1 MAKKKQQLTL
11 EFDVIR
17 KFEKTL
23 TTASELRTG
32 IFAPI
37 DKISANSKTYKDF
50 IANNRKRTI
59 ETSWGKTIVKGNILT
74 QTHRDLMDCII
85 AGAKEIKEL
94 EGGGIAVY
102 FSTTDILKSYS
113 GKTNTNTKWLK
124 DKLDEIQNSS
134 IEFKQSN
141 TDDYYSFSII
151 DSHAFSTNH
160 NSFGLVLT
168 PAYRKFFEEQLTINY
183 KKELPKLLKVKS
195 ALLKAVIRFF
205 WTHSVSSNME
215 IINLLQTIGFPL
227 ESIRMK
233 QKAIKEI
240 KDNAELLLDYGI
252 VFEPKSKLIYRK
264 GSFENEITFMK
275 GHITKD
281 LPSIEKNPDNT

>member
-1 MAKKKQQLTL
+1 MAKKKQLLL
-11 EFDVIR
+11 EFDVVQ

-23 TTASELRTG
+23 TTANELRTG

-50 IANNRKRTI
+50 IANNRKRSL

-74 QTHRDLMDCII
+74 QTHRDLLDCII

-113 GKTNTNTKWLK
+113 GKVNTNTKWLK

-134 IEFKQSN
+134 IEFKQN
-141 TDDYYSFSII
+141 KTQDYYSFSII
-151 DSHAFSTNH
+151 DSHAYSTKH
-160 NSFGLVLT
+160 SSFGLVLT
-168 PAYRKFFEEQLTINY
+168 PAYRKFFEEQLTVNY

-195 ALLKAVIRFF
+195 ALLRSIIRFF
-205 WTHSVSSNME
+205 WSHSTGSNMDIE
-215 IINLLQTIGFPL
+215 NLLKTVGFPL

-240 KDNAELLLDYGI
+240 KDNTDLLEEYGI
-252 VFEPKSKLIYRK
+252 IFEPKSKLIYRK
-264 GSFENEITFMK
+264 TSFENSITFIK
-275 GHITKD
+275 GRSGRKSQN
-281 LPSIEKNPDNT
+281 LPSGSK

>member
-1 MAKKKQQLTL
+1 MAKYVAKQSII
-11 EFDVIR
+11 EFDVVN
-17 KFEKTL
+17 KFEKTI
-23 TTASELRTG
+23 TTVNELRTG

-50 IANNRKRTI
+50 IANNRKRVI

-74 QTHRDLMDCII
+74 QTHRDLLDCII

-94 EGGGIAVY
+94 DGGAIAIY

-113 GKTNTNTKWLK
+113 GKVNTNTKWLK

-134 IEFKQSN
+134 IEFKQN
-141 TDDYYSFSII
+141 KCNDYYSFSII
-151 DSHAFSTNH
+151 DSHAYSTKH
-160 NSFGLVLT
+160 NSFGLILT

-183 KKELPKLLKVKS
+183 KNELPKLLKVKS
-195 ALLKAVIRFF
+195 ALLRAIIRFF
-205 WTHSVSSNME
+205 WSHSAGSNMD
-215 IINLLQTIGFPL
+215 IMKLLETVGFPI

-240 KDNAELLLDYGI
+240 KDNIELLSNYGI

-264 GSFENEITFMK
+264 NSFENSITFLNGK
-275 GHITKD
+275 ISK
-281 LPSIEKNPDNT
+281 LDN

>member
-1 MAKKKQQLTL
+1 MAKKGKQLLL
-11 EFDVIR
+11 EFDVIK

-23 TTASELRTG
+23 TTANELRTG

-50 IANNRKRTI
+50 ISNNRKRTM
-59 ETSWGKTIVKGNILT
+59 ETSWGKTIIKGNILT
-74 QTHRDLMDCII
+74 QTHRDLLDCII

-94 EGGGIAVY
+94 EGGAIAVY

-113 GKTNTNTKWLK
+113 GKVNTNTKWLK

-134 IEFKQSN
+134 IEFKQNNSK
-141 TDDYYSFSII
+141 DYYSFSII
-151 DSHAFSTNH
+151 DSHAFSTKH

-195 ALLKAVIRFF
+195 ALLRSIIRFF
-205 WTHSVSSNME
+205 WSHSVGSNMD
-215 IINLLQTIGFPL
+215 IDNLLKTVGFPI

-233 QKAIKEI
+233 QKAVKEI
-240 KDNAELLLDYGI
+240 KDNAALLLEYGI
-252 VFEPKSKLIYRK
+252 IFEPKSKLIYRK
-264 GSFENEITFMK
+264 ESFENSITFMK
-275 GHITKD
+275 GRVSDKD
-281 LPSIEKNPDNT
+281 LLLDKE

>member
-1 MAKKKQQLTL
+1 MAKKKTQLTL
-11 EFDVIR
+11 EFDVVH
-17 KFEKTL
+17 KFEKTI
-23 TTASELRTG
+23 TTANELRTG

-50 IANNRKRTI
+50 IENNRKRTI

-74 QTHRDLMDCII
+74 QTHRDLLDCII

-94 EGGGIAVY
+94 EGGAIAVY
-102 FSTTDILKSYS
+102 FSTTDVLKSYS

-134 IEFKQSN
+134 IEFKQNNSK
-141 TDDYYSFSII
+141 DYYSFSII
-151 DSHAFSTNH
+151 DSHAFSTKH
-160 NSFGLVLT
+160 SSFGLVLT

-195 ALLKAVIRFF
+195 ALLRSIIRFF
-205 WTHSVSSNME
+205 WSHSVGSNMD
-215 IINLLQTIGFPL
+215 IITLLKTVGFPI
-227 ESIRMK
+227 ESVRMK

-240 KDNAELLLDYGI
+240 KDNIELLQDYGI
-252 VFEPKSKLIYRK
+252 IFEPKSKLIYRK
-264 GSFENEITFMK
+264 GSFENNITFMK
-275 GHITKD
+275 GNTPKD
-281 LPSIEKNPDNT
+281 LISEKE

>member
-1 MAKKKQQLTL
+1 MAKKEEQLNL
-11 EFDVIR
+11 KFDVVR
-17 KFEKTL
+17 KFEKTI

-50 IANNRKRTI
+50 IANSRKRTI

-74 QTHRDLMDCII
+74 QTHRDLLDCII
-85 AGAKEIKEL
+85 AGSKEIKEL
-94 EGGGIAVY
+94 DGGGIAVY

-113 GKTNTNTKWLK
+113 GKVNTNTRWLK

-134 IEFKQSN
+134 IEFKQKN

-151 DSHAFSTNH
+151 DSHAYSTKYS
-160 NSFGLVLT
+160 SFGLVLT
-168 PAYRKFFEEQLTINY
+168 PAYRKFFEEQLTVNY

-195 ALLKAVIRFF
+195 ALLKSIIRFF

-215 IINLLQTIGFPL
+215 IINLLKTIGFPL

-240 KDNAELLLDYGI
+240 KDSTELLLEYGI
-252 VFEPKSKLIYRK
+252 IFEPKSKLIYSK
-264 GSFENEITFMK
+264 GSFENKITFMK
-275 GHITKD
+275 GHSSESNI
-281 LPSIEKNPDNT
+281 SIDKL

>member
-1 MAKKKQQLTL
+1 MSKKGTQLTL
-11 EFDVIR
+11 EFDVIQ

-23 TTASELRTG
+23 TTANELRTG

-50 IANNRKRTI
+50 IENNRKRTI

-74 QTHRDLMDCII
+74 QTHRDLLDCII

-94 EGGGIAVY
+94 EGGAIAVY

-113 GKTNTNTKWLK
+113 GKINTNTKWLK

-134 IEFKQSN
+134 IEFKQNNSK
-141 TDDYYSFSII
+141 DYYSFSII
-151 DSHAFSTNH
+151 DSHAFSTKRS
-160 NSFGLVLT
+160 SFGLVLT
-168 PAYRKFFEEQLTINY
+168 PAYRKFFEEQLTVNY

-195 ALLKAVIRFF
+195 ALLRSIIRFF
-205 WTHSVSSNME
+205 WSHSVGSNMD
-215 IINLLQTIGFPL
+215 IDNLLKTVGFPI

-233 QKAIKEI
+233 QKAVKEI
-240 KDNAELLLDYGI
+240 KDSIELLQEYGI
-252 VFEPKSKLIYRK
+252 IFEPKSKLIYRK
-264 GSFENEITFMK
+264 KGFQNEITFMNGTASRK
-275 GHITKD
+275 KLLSD
-281 LPSIEKNPDNT
+281 KE

>member
-1 MAKKKQQLTL
+1 MAKSKNQLTL
-11 EFDVIR
+11 EFDVVQ

-23 TTASELRTG
+23 TTANELRTG

-50 IANNRKRTI
+50 IENNRKRSL
-59 ETSWGKTIVKGNILT
+59 ETSWGKTIIKGNILT
-74 QTHRDLMDCII
+74 QTHRDLLDCII

-94 EGGGIAVY
+94 EGGAIAVY

-113 GKTNTNTKWLK
+113 GKANTNTKWLK

-134 IEFKQSN
+134 IEFKQNN
-141 TDDYYSFSII
+141 TKDYYSFSII
-151 DSHAFSTNH
+151 DSHAFSTKH

-168 PAYRKFFEEQLTINY
+168 PAYRKFFEEQLTVNY

-195 ALLKAVIRFF
+195 ALLKAIIRFF
-205 WTHSVSSNME
+205 WTHSTGSNMDIE
-215 IINLLQTIGFPL
+215 NLLQTVGFPL

-240 KDNAELLLDYGI
+240 KDNVDLLLEYGI
-252 VFEPKSKLIYRK
+252 IFEPKSKLIYRK
-264 GSFENEITFMK
+264 SSFENSITFVNGNSSSAVLLEDK
-275 GHITKD
+275 
-281 LPSIEKNPDNT
+281 E

>member
-1 MAKKKQQLTL
+1 MAKKKNQLKL
-11 EFDVIR
+11 DFDVVH

-23 TTASELRTG
+23 TTANELRTG

-50 IANNRKRTI
+50 IENGRKRAI

-74 QTHRDLMDCII
+74 QIHRDLLDCII

-94 EGGGIAVY
+94 EGGAIAVY

-113 GKTNTNTKWLK
+113 GKVNTNTRWLK

-134 IEFKQSN
+134 IEFKQNN
-141 TDDYYSFSII
+141 TKDYYSFSII
-151 DSHAFSTNH
+151 DSHAFSTKH

-168 PAYRKFFEEQLTINY
+168 PAYRKFFEEQLTVNY

-195 ALLKAVIRFF
+195 ALLRAIIRFF
-205 WTHSVSSNME
+205 WSHSVSSNMD
-215 IINLLQTIGFPL
+215 IANLLKTVGFPV

-233 QKAIKEI
+233 QKAVKDI
-240 KDNAELLLDYGI
+240 KDNIELLSEYGI
-252 VFEPKSKLIYRK
+252 VFEPKSNLIYRK
-264 GSFENEITFMK
+264 SSFENNITFAK
-275 GHITKD
+275 GNATTSD
-281 LPSIEKNPDNT
+281 LLTDKE

>member
-1 MAKKKQQLTL
+1 MKKKQLTL

-23 TTASELRTG
+23 TTANELRTG

-50 IANNRKRTI
+50 IANNRKRSL
-59 ETSWGKTIVKGNILT
+59 ETSWGKTIIKGNILT
-74 QTHRDLMDCII
+74 QTHRDLLDCII
-85 AGAKEIKEL
+85 ADAKEVKEL
-94 EGGGIAVY
+94 EGGAIAVY
-102 FSTTDILKSYS
+102 FSTTEVLKSYS

-134 IEFKQSN
+134 IEFKQNN

-151 DSHAFSTNH
+151 DSHAFSTKH
-160 NSFGLVLT
+160 NSFGLVFT

-195 ALLKAVIRFF
+195 ALLKSIIRFF
-205 WTHSVSSNME
+205 WTHSVSSSMD
-215 IINLLQTIGFPL
+215 ILVLLKTVGFPL

-233 QKAIKEI
+233 QKAVKEI
-240 KDNAELLLDYGI
+240 KDNVDLLAQYGI
-252 VFEPKSKLIYRK
+252 VFEPKSKLIYSK
-264 GSFENEITFMK
+264 NSFENSITFMGGNPCK
-275 GHITKD
+275 SFIESKD
-281 LPSIEKNPDNT
+281 N

>member
-1 MAKKKQQLTL
+1 MAKNKSQLTL
-11 EFDVIR
+11 EFDVVQ

-23 TTASELRTG
+23 TTANELRTG

-50 IANNRKRTI
+50 IENNRKRSL
-59 ETSWGKTIVKGNILT
+59 ETSWGKTIIKGNILT
-74 QTHRDLMDCII
+74 QTHRDLLDCII

-94 EGGGIAVY
+94 QGGAIAVY

-113 GKTNTNTKWLK
+113 GKVNTNTKWLK

-134 IEFKQSN
+134 IEFKQNN
-141 TDDYYSFSII
+141 TKDYYSFSII
-151 DSHAFSTNH
+151 DSHAFSTKH

-168 PAYRKFFEEQLTINY
+168 PAYRKFFEEQLTVNY

-195 ALLKAVIRFF
+195 ALLKAIIRFF
-205 WTHSVSSNME
+205 WSHSVGSNMD
-215 IINLLQTIGFPL
+215 IDNLLQTVGFPL

-240 KDNAELLLDYGI
+240 KDNVELLFEYGI
-252 VFEPKSKLIYRK
+252 IFEPKSKLIYRK
-264 GSFENEITFMK
+264 SSFENSITFMK
-275 GHITKD
+275 GNTSTPTL
-281 LPSIEKNPDNT
+281 LPDKE

>member
-11 EFDVIR
+11 EFDVVH
-17 KFEKTL
+17 KFEKTI

-50 IANNRKRTI
+50 ITNNRKRTI

-74 QTHRDLMDCII
+74 QTHRDLLDCII
-85 AGAKEIKEL
+85 AGAKKIKEL

-113 GKTNTNTKWLK
+113 GKLNTNTRWLK

-134 IEFKQSN
+134 IEFKQKN

-151 DSHAFSTNH
+151 DSHAFSNKY

-168 PAYRKFFEEQLTINY
+168 PAYRKFFEEQLTVNY
-183 KKELPKLLKVKS
+183 KKELPKLLKIKS
-195 ALLKAVIRFF
+195 ALLKAIVRFF

-240 KDNAELLLDYGI
+240 KDNVSLLLEYGI
-252 VFEPKSKLIYRK
+252 VFEPKSKLVYRK
-264 GSFENEITFMK
+264 KSFENGIVFMK
-275 GHITKD
+275 GN
-281 LPSIEKNPDNT
+281 SKNNNSFIKNNI

>member
-1 MAKKKQQLTL
+1 MAKRKNQLTL
-11 EFDVIR
+11 EFDVVQ

-23 TTASELRTG
+23 TTANELRTG

-50 IANNRKRTI
+50 IQNNRKRSL
-59 ETSWGKTIVKGNILT
+59 ETSWGKTIIKGNILT
-74 QTHRDLMDCII
+74 QTHRDLLDCII

-94 EGGGIAVY
+94 EGGAIAVY

-113 GKTNTNTKWLK
+113 GKTNTNTRWLK

-134 IEFKQSN
+134 IEFKQNN
-141 TDDYYSFSII
+141 TKDYYSFSII
-151 DSHAFSTNH
+151 DSHAFSTKH

-168 PAYRKFFEEQLTINY
+168 PAYRKFFEEQLTVNY

-195 ALLKAVIRFF
+195 ALLKAIIRFF
-205 WTHSVSSNME
+205 WTHSTGSNMDIE
-215 IINLLQTIGFPL
+215 NLLKTVGFPL

-240 KDNAELLLDYGI
+240 KDNVDLLLEYGI
-252 VFEPKSKLIYRK
+252 IFEPKSKLIYRK
-264 GSFENEITFMK
+264 SSFENSITFMN
-275 GHITKD
+275 GN
-281 LPSIEKNPDNT
+281 PSSTILLEDKE

>member
-1 MAKKKQQLTL
+1 MAKKKHQLTL
-11 EFDVIR
+11 EFDVVQ

-23 TTASELRTG
+23 TTANELRTG

-50 IANNRKRTI
+50 IENNRRRTI

-74 QTHRDLMDCII
+74 QIHRDLLDCII
-85 AGAKEIKEL
+85 AGAKDVKEL
-94 EGGGIAVY
+94 EGGAIAIY
-102 FSTTDILKSYS
+102 FSTTDILRSYS
-113 GKTNTNTKWLK
+113 GKVNTNTKWLK

-134 IEFKQSN
+134 IEFKQNN
-141 TDDYYSFSII
+141 TKDYYSFSII
-151 DSHAFSTNH
+151 DSHAFSTKH

-195 ALLKAVIRFF
+195 ALLRSIIRFF
-205 WTHSVSSNME
+205 WSHSIGSNMDIE
-215 IINLLQTIGFPL
+215 NLLKTVGFPL

-233 QKAIKEI
+233 QKAIKDI
-240 KDNAELLLDYGI
+240 KDNVELLEKYGI

-264 GSFENEITFMK
+264 ASFQNSITFMK
-275 GHITKD
+275 GK
-281 LPSIEKNPDNT
+281 PSKSLLLSDKE

>member
-1 MAKKKQQLTL
+1 MAKSKNQLTL
-11 EFDVIR
+11 EFDVVQ

-23 TTASELRTG
+23 TTANELRTG

-50 IANNRKRTI
+50 IENNRKRSI
-59 ETSWGKTIVKGNILT
+59 ETSWGKTIIKGNILT
-74 QTHRDLMDCII
+74 QTHRDLLDCII

-94 EGGGIAVY
+94 EGGAIAVY

-113 GKTNTNTKWLK
+113 GKSNTNTKWLK

-134 IEFKQSN
+134 IEFKQNN
-141 TDDYYSFSII
+141 TKDYYSFSII
-151 DSHAFSTNH
+151 DSHAFSTKH

-168 PAYRKFFEEQLTINY
+168 PAYRKFFEEQLTVNY
-183 KKELPKLLKVKS
+183 KKELPKLLQVKS
-195 ALLKAVIRFF
+195 ALLKAIIRFF
-205 WTHSVSSNME
+205 WSHSSGSNMDIE
-215 IINLLQTIGFPL
+215 NLLQTVGFPL
-227 ESIRMK
+227 ESVRMK

-240 KDNAELLLDYGI
+240 KDNIALLSEYGI

-264 GSFENEITFMK
+264 ASFENSITFMK
-275 GHITKD
+275 GT
-281 LPSIEKNPDNT
+281 PSSTVLIEDKE

>member
-1 MAKKKQQLTL
+1 MAKTKQLTL
-11 EFDVIR
+11 EFDVVK
-17 KFEKTL
+17 KFEN
-23 TTASELRTG
+23 TTTTVNELRTG
-32 IFAPI
+32 VFAPI

-59 ETSWGKTIVKGNILT
+59 ETSWGNTIIKGNILT
-74 QTHRDLMDCII
+74 QTHRDLLDCIL

-113 GKTNTNTKWLK
+113 GKVNTNTKWLK

-134 IEFKQSN
+134 IEFKKINSK
-141 TDDYYSFSII
+141 DYYSFSII
-151 DSHAFSTNH
+151 DSHAFSSKH
-160 NSFGLVLT
+160 NSFGLILT
-168 PAYRKFFEEQLTINY
+168 PAYRKFFEEQLTVNY

-195 ALLKAVIRFF
+195 ALLKAIIRFF
-205 WTHSVSSNME
+205 WTHSIGSNME
-215 IINLLQTIGFPL
+215 IENLLKTIGFPL

-233 QKAIKEI
+233 QKAVKEI
-240 KDNAELLLDYGI
+240 KDNVELLTSYGI

-264 GSFENEITFMK
+264 NSFENGIGFIK
-275 GHITKD
+275 GK
-281 LPSIEKNPDNT
+281 SINKIIDK

>member
-1 MAKKKQQLTL
+1 MAKKKTQLTL
-11 EFDVIR
+11 DFDVIK

-23 TTASELRTG
+23 TTANELRTG

-50 IANNRKRTI
+50 IANQRKRSI
-59 ETSWGKTIVKGNILT
+59 ATSWGSTIIKGNILT

-113 GKTNTNTKWLK
+113 GKPNTNTKWLK
-124 DKLDEIQNSS
+124 DKLDEIQNTSV
-134 IEFKQSN
+134 EFKQNN
-141 TDDYYSFSII
+141 TKDYYSFSII
-151 DSHAFSTNH
+151 DSHAFSTKH

-168 PAYRKFFEEQLTINY
+168 PAYRKFFEEQLTVNY

-195 ALLKAVIRFF
+195 ALLRSIIRFF
-205 WTHSVSSNME
+205 WSHSTGSNMD
-215 IINLLQTIGFPL
+215 ISNLLKTVGFPI

-233 QKAIKEI
+233 QKAVKEI
-240 KDNAELLLDYGI
+240 KDNVELLKEYGI
-252 VFEPKSKLIYRK
+252 IFEPKSKLIYRK
-264 GSFENEITFMK
+264 ASFENDITFIK
-275 GHITKD
+275 GKQSSSQLISD
-281 LPSIEKNPDNT
+281 IE

>member
-1 MAKKKQQLTL
+1 MAKSKNQLTL
-11 EFDVIR
+11 EFDVVQ

-23 TTASELRTG
+23 TTANELRTG

-50 IANNRKRTI
+50 IENNRKRSL
-59 ETSWGKTIVKGNILT
+59 ETSWGKTIIKGNILT
-74 QTHRDLMDCII
+74 QTHRDLLDCII

-94 EGGGIAVY
+94 EGGAIAVY

-113 GKTNTNTKWLK
+113 GKANTNTKWLK

-134 IEFKQSN
+134 IEFKQNN
-141 TDDYYSFSII
+141 TKDYYSFSII
-151 DSHAFSTNH
+151 DSHAFSTKH

-168 PAYRKFFEEQLTINY
+168 PAYRKFFEEQLTVNY
-183 KKELPKLLKVKS
+183 KKELPKLLQVKS
-195 ALLKAVIRFF
+195 ALLKAIIRFF
-205 WTHSVSSNME
+205 WTHSTGSNMNIE
-215 IINLLQTIGFPL
+215 NLLQTVGFPL

-240 KDNAELLLDYGI
+240 KDNVDLLLEYGI
-252 VFEPKSKLIYRK
+252 IFEPKSKLIYRK
-264 GSFENEITFMK
+264 SSFENSITFAN
-275 GHITKD
+275 GN
-281 LPSIEKNPDNT
+281 PSISVLTEEKE